1 MNYCNK
7 HWNTKSIK
15 EGKNI
20 TKHIFDKIALK
31 NTENLSSHNFTNDY
45 TLGISN
51 NIDGLKINDD
61 ASNEEVLSDLNIEG
75 VKGDREEERKLEHN
89 KEGKILILLICL
101 FFLI

>member
-1 MNYCNK
+1 M
-7 HWNTKSIK
+7 
-15 EGKNI
+15 

-61 ASNEEVLSDLNIEG
+61 ASN
-75 VKGDREEERKLEHN
+75 
-89 KEGKILILLICL
+89 
-101 FFLI
+101 

>member
-1 MNYCNK
+1 M
-7 HWNTKSIK
+7 
-15 EGKNI
+15 

-89 KEGKILILLICL
+89 KEGKNTKIADLPIFPNLSEWISKTIIE
-101 FFLI
+101 FVKKII